1 MLRQFLAGMALAI
14 FCTSAIAQSDFPSK
28 SIRFVVPYPPGGF
41 TDILARII
49 GQKLTESLKQAVI
62 VDNKG
67 GGGSIIGT
75 ENVARAPA
83 DGYTILMVAPDFAI
97 NESLYKTLP
106 YNAVSDFAPVTLAA
120 YSPMVL
126 VVNPS
131 FPAKSVK
138 ELIQLAKAKPG
149 TINYASGGNGT
160 GSHLATE
167 QFKSMAGIDMMH
179 IPYKGNGPATTALLG
194 GEVSVMLLQMAVAGP
209 HIAAG
214 KLRALAVPG
223 AERSAAMPELPTI
236 AEAALPGFSVTPWFG
251 VVAPAGTP
259 KAAIAKLNSAIATV
273 MALPEVKE
281 QLTKQGAQAVSST
294 PEEFAAFIKTEIPH
308 WAKVVKTSGARVD

>member
-1 MLRQFLAGMALAI
+1 
-14 FCTSAIAQSDFPSK
+14 
-28 SIRFVVPYPPGGF
+28 
-41 TDILARII
+41 
-49 GQKLTESLKQAVI
+49 
-62 VDNKG
+62 
-67 GGGSIIGT
+67 
-75 ENVARAPA
+75 
-83 DGYTILMVAPDFAI
+83 
-97 NESLYKTLP
+97 
-106 YNAVSDFAPVTLAA
+106 
-120 YSPMVL
+120 MVL

-259 KAAIAKLNSAIATV
+259 KAAIAKLNSAIAAI